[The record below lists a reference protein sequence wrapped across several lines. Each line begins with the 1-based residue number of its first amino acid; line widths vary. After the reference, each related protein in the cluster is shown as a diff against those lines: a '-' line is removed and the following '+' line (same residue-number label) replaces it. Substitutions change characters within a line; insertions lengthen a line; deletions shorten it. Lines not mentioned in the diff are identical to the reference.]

1 MGSKREEFEGENK
14 ESMKE
19 RKEHK
24 EQKKTINGIKEGQHN
39 VKKNVRDKQK

>member
-1 MGSKREEFEGENK
+1 MVKQTNKQAKGKMESKREELEGENK

-24 EQKKTINGIKEGQHN
+24 E
-39 VKKNVRDKQK
+39 